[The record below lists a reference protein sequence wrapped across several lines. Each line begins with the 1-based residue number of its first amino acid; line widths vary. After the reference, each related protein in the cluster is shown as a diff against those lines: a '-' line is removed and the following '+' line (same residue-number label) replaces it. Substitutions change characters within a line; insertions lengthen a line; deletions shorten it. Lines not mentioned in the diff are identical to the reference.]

1 MLTLGEEI
9 RIRRC
14 NDIDFSVVSLFMIF
28 FRNNIYFL
36 SHGSKNVATIILKK
50 KSVLLVPLFDSRGRF
65 YDFGCYGAACQG
77 HGFKQIAIWTL
88 KKGVLIVAP
97 LFNSGVDFKV
107 FILND
112 IGC

>member
-14 NDIDFSVVSLFMIF
+14 NDIDFSVCFPFYDF
-28 FRNNIYFL
+28 FRNSIYFL

-65 YDFGCYGAACQG
+65 YDFGCYGVACQG
-77 HGFKQIAIWTL
+77 HGFKQVAI
-88 KKGVLIVAP
+88 
-97 LFNSGVDFKV
+97 
-107 FILND
+107 
-112 IGC
+112 